1 MIYALKQCGTSRPS
15 ALVRRTDLPN
25 ARFPARLDSAESDTT
40 PCGAVV
46 GEKATQSDDA
56 ARLVLPSN
64 CSGADAASG
73 RGVRTLRRCTS
84 RTGHW
89 ILREPERVGQTHA
102 QCPLSRIFR
111 RHFRP
116 TIELLAWLSVVMAL
130 LPTPLWLREVR
141 PALKKS

>member
-46 GEKATQSDDA
+46 GEKATQNGDA
-56 ARLVLPSN
+56 ARLVVPRN

-73 RGVRTLRRCTS
+73 RGVRTLRTLHKP
-84 RTGHW
+84 HW
-89 ILREPERVGQTHA
+89 TLDTREPELVGQTHA

-116 TIELLAWLSVVMAL
+116 TIELLVWLSVVMAL
-130 LPTPLWLREVR
+130 LATSLWLREVR
-141 PALKKS
+141 QR

>member
-46 GEKATQSDDA
+46 GEEDTQNGDA
-56 ARLVLPSN
+56 ARLVVPRK

-73 RGVRTLRRCTS
+73 RGVRTADVAQAALDIEYSENQSVLDR
-84 RTGHW
+84 
-89 ILREPERVGQTHA
+89 LTH
-102 QCPLSRIFR
+102 
-111 RHFRP
+111 
-116 TIELLAWLSVVMAL
+116 SVH
-130 LPTPLWLREVR
+130 
-141 PALKKS
+141 